1 MAIDIDGI
9 NNAGANQQTAPTK
22 KKDEMGQQEFL
33 TLLVAQLQNQDPLN
47 PLESQEFAAQ
57 LATFTQLEQ
66 LISINNK
73 IDALGSLQSDNPVGN
88 MANLLGREIV
98 VKDGNFSVTNGKGS
112 HLLVEIPEGVQSIKV
127 EILGGDGTV
136 LAYKELSEF
145 KSGKNFIGFDDIEL
159 GSQLGVQDGNYIA
172 KVTAVDSDGQFKD
185 LELKY
190 TETVQGFVLEPAAA
204 LVVNGRH
211 VGLDEI
217 SEVY

>member
-1 MAIDIDGI
+1 MAIDIDAV
-9 NNAGANQQTAPTK
+9 NNAGATQQTTTTK

-73 IDALGSLQSDNPVGN
+73 IDNLGSLQSDNPVGN

-98 VKDGNFSVTNGKGS
+98 IKDGSFSVTNGKGS
-112 HLLVEIPEGVQSIKV
+112 HLLVDIPEGIQSLRV
-127 EILGGDGTV
+127 EILGTDGTV
-136 LAYKELSEF
+136 IAYKELEDF
-145 KSGKNFIGFDDIEL
+145 KSGKNFIGFDDVEL
-159 GSQLGVQDGNYIA
+159 GSQLGVSDGNYIA
-172 KVTAVDSDGQFKD
+172 KIIAVDADGQFKD

-190 TETVQGFVLEPAAA
+190 TETVQGFVLEPSAA
-204 LVVNGRH
+204 LVVNGKY